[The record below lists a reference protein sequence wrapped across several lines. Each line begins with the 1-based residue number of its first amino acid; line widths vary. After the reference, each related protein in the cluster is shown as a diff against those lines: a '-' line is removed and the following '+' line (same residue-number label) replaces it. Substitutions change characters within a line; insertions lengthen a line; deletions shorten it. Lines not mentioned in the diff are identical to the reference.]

1 MNPNILSIGT
11 ASPQNVID
19 QKEVLAFMIKA
30 HGLEGGKK
38 TRLQALYR
46 ATGIQKRH
54 TVISDYQSGD
64 SKDWKFYP
72 NNDAL
77 SPFPDTAKRAE
88 KYREAA
94 IGLSAASA
102 KDALAQTHLV
112 PQDLTHLITI
122 SCTGMYAP
130 GLDIDLV
137 HALGLSTNI
146 ERTSINFMG
155 CYAAFNGL
163 KVAQH
168 ICNSVPNAKVLMVA
182 TELCTIHFQKE
193 SNDDNLLANAI
204 FGDGSAAV
212 ILSNRKK
219 DAKRKLILQPQAFHN
234 DIYPQGASEMA
245 WNIGNFGFEMKLS
258 AYVPDLIEAGIG
270 QLVSRLMA
278 DRKLKP
284 KHYAI
289 HPGGKRILEVI
300 EQELNIEKVEN
311 FAARE
316 VLKTNGNM
324 SSPTLLFV
332 LQTLWQGLD
341 AKNIDEEI
349 LALAFGPGLTLE
361 AMILSIVENDS
372 K

>member
-1 MNPNILSIGT
+1 
-11 ASPQNVID
+11 
-19 QKEVLAFMIKA
+19 MIKA
-30 HGLEGGKK
+30 HGLEGEKK

-77 SPFPDTAKRAE
+77 SPFPHTAKRAE
-88 KYREAA
+88 KYRETA
-94 IGLSAASA
+94 IGVSVASA
-102 KDALAQTHLV
+102 RAALAQTHLV

-168 ICNSVPNAKVLMVA
+168 ICKAVPKAKVLMVA
-182 TELCTIHFQKE
+182 TELCTIHFQKD

-212 ILSNRKK
+212 LLSNDKQ
-219 DAKRKLILQPQAFHN
+219 DAKHKLILQPQAFHN

-245 WNIGNFGFEMKLS
+245 WNIGNHGFEMKLS
-258 AYVPDLIEAGIG
+258 AYVPNLIQEGIG
-270 QLVSRLMA
+270 ELVDRLLS
-278 DRKLKP
+278 DRKLNP

-300 EQELNIEKVEN
+300 EKELNIQKAEN

-316 VLKTNGNM
+316 VLRNYGNM

-332 LQTLWQGLD
+332 LKKLWESLQITS
-341 AKNIDEEI
+341 KNEEI

-361 AMILSIVENDS
+361 ATILCIVENDS